1 MNTTTV
7 MDSTEHQEDTK
18 LGTSESKDFI
28 VSKLTERNIQIFTY
42 VFIAAS
48 IITSLV
54 ILICLSSA
62 WPGPRKI
69 QYTWLFDK
77 F

>member
-1 MNTTTV
+1 MNTATV
-7 MDSTEHQEDTK
+7 RDSTEHQEDTK
-18 LGTSESKDFI
+18 LGASESKDYI

-42 VFIAAS
+42 IFIAAS

-54 ILICLSSA
+54 ILICISSA

-69 QYTWLFDK
+69 KICLTF
-77 F
+77 